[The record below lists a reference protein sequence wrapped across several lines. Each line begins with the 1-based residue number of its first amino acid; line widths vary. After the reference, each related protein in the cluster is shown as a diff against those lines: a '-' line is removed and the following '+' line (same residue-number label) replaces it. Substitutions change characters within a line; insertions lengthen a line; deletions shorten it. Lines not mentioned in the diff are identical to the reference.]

1 MARRAGTAKTRGLAW
16 LTARAVRV
24 ITAKPALVPGIAES
38 CRRLAHQRQR
48 APCRDCGEIALM
60 SCPGSGALA
69 WRRAQLTASGSNT
82 HGQAGAAKA
91 LQTERLWPRAVIP
104 SQR

>member
-38 CRRLAHQRQR
+38 CRRLPHQRQR

-60 SCPGSGALA
+60 SCPGSRALA
-69 WRRAQLTASGSNT
+69 CRRAQLTASARILT
-82 HGQAGAAKA
+82 AKRVRQRPCKPSACGHA
-91 LQTERLWPRAVIP
+91 L
-104 SQR
+104 